1 MTAAILLML
10 ITIEGVV
17 TGVASGLTRGA
28 HIAQRR
34 RHMLILRVDA
44 LRRSQVAFGHAVP
57 PHGRV
62 GLSASV
68 EGLEIIGVHL
78 YHVAAFL
85 HHEVVLACL

>member
-17 TGVASGLTRGA
+17 TGVASGLTLSA

-44 LRRSQVAFGHAVP
+44 LRRSQVAFGRTKRNS
-57 PHGRV
+57 GK
-62 GLSASV
+62 LK
-68 EGLEIIGVHL
+68 
-78 YHVAAFL
+78 HVAYYY
-85 HHEVVLACL
+85 